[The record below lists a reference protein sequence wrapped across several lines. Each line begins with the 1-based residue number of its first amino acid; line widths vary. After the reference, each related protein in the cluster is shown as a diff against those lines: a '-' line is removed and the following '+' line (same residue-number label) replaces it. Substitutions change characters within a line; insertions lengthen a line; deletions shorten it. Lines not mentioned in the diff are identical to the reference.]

1 MLVDPEKQAA
11 FLRRTVQAGLEFEI
25 VLEKSGL
32 TLVISPDRSVLE
44 VVEDA
49 GVMTLARA
57 AKATAAVARQRFSRA
72 RSITPTTIY
81 SQKTVRQ
88 VRR

>member
-57 AKATAAVARQRFSRA
+57 AKATAAVARQWFSRA
-72 RSITPTTIY
+72 RSITATTIC
-81 SQKTVRQ
+81 SQKTVR
-88 VRR
+88 